1 MTTFLTEAQLTN
13 YRTCMACTERVHR
26 DDGEDYIL
34 GFVCNDC
41 DENHRERVV
50 PIAEL
55 AEVFRDWAV
64 EREVTFSTVTLDEF
78 CGVDCAD
85 CDEYGDCADCDD

>member
-1 MTTFLTEAQLTN
+1 MLTVAQLTN
-13 YRTCMACTERVHR
+13 YRTCMVCEDRFHC
-26 DDGEDYIL
+26 DDGRDFIV
-34 GFVCNDC
+34 GWVCNDC
-41 DENHRERVV
+41 DEQHRNRIV

-78 CGVDCAD
+78 CGVDCA
-85 CDEYGDCADCDD
+85 G

>member
-1 MTTFLTEAQLTN
+1 MLNIAQLTN
-13 YRTCMACTERVHR
+13 YRTCMACEDTFHC
-26 DDGEDYIL
+26 DDGKDL
-34 GFVCNDC
+34 VVGFVCAGC
-41 DENHRERVV
+41 VDELTV
-50 PIAEL
+50 PLAEL
-55 AEVFRDWAV
+55 AEVFRGWAV